1 MQERME
7 SEPSTLWQRKIDEA
21 ALCHTTKQQME
32 DGADSQKQVR
42 EEEFARAKKLVLTDQ
57 AGLRERSGGGQPPRY
72 VTNQHNLHVQELIIR
87 EEHSLQVEE
96 SVLELRLEDG
106 PKFEQAKAKGNI
118 KRNVNL
124 KGMQSADSAGQ
135 ETLTTELESFLA
147 DSKDQFKKSSVVVDE
162 ECFLD
167 KLEGRLERLENEF
180 SKMLQKNQLKKSLEE
195 EQQPGARVEEEL
207 SQTKTLC
214 TEMEETINELVQV
227 FLTSQPNNDA
237 HMLKEP
243 ERNDSENLLSLKE
256 MLGVEQEA
264 RAKTEADK
272 FIELRKAYTDLQ
284 ERFDSLEQVCEAL
297 MEAKVYLN
305 NLREKE
311 LREEQTLVTEL
322 LESLDEMQHAKLSLE
337 KELSYA
343 KQRSVMLE
351 QQIESER
358 YVSAPRE
365 RNFQVEDWIIQ
376 REEIVLSEEIL
387 GVGSWGTVRMGTFR
401 GCQVAVKQVHEVLLS
416 DHNRA
421 LFAQEM
427 RILCT
432 CHHPNLLQFIG
443 ATFDD
448 GTPLFVTELLDTS
461 LRRVLRER
469 PLPLKD
475 TATIALDVAKG
486 LNYLHLKPS
495 PILHRDVSSANVL
508 LWRRDESWR
517 AKLGDFGAAT
527 LMRSCMSVAPGSL
540 MYSAPET
547 LTTEQTTKVKS
558 LPTRFTYQ
566 LNARNREERA

>member
-72 VTNQHNLHVQELIIR
+72 VTNRHNLHVQELIIR

-162 ECFLD
+162 ECFLN

-243 ERNDSENLLSLKE
+243 ERNDSENLLSLQE

-272 FIELRKAYTDLQ
+272 FIQLRKAYTDLQ
-284 ERFDSLEQVCEAL
+284 ERFDSLEIVCEAQ
-297 MEAKVYLN
+297 MVAEGYLN
-305 NLREKE
+305 SLREKE

-322 LESLDEMQHAKLSLE
+322 LESLDEMQHAKLSWE

-343 KQRSVMLE
+343 KQRCVMLE

-358 YVSAPRE
+358 YVSVSRE

-421 LFAQEM
+421 LFAHEM
-427 RILCT
+427 RILCA